1 MTHAISIPKLGL
13 TMEEA
18 IVVEWRHANG
28 ERVTKGETVITIET
42 EKIVFDVEAEHDGFL
57 ERVAEVGVTLP
68 VGGLAGY
75 LHLSAEAALGGSGA
89 GVAPEPAPTMP
100 APAPAAAPA
109 QVPAPPPASSS
120 AEASAPAAPH
130 PATLSAGSGAASQR
144 LMVSPVARQL
154 ANTRQLDLSSI
165 TGSGPGGVILK
176 RDVEAAPQAAPGRPP
191 AVVGASAA
199 SALSTKS
206 NPPATPAPPTRRPL
220 SGMRKAI
227 AKRMMQSLSTKAQ
240 MTGFG
245 RVDMQEAT
253 KLRASLVAA
262 ESELGARI
270 TYTDIVLKAAAT
282 VLAAMPEMN
291 AYIDGDEIVSWSEV
305 SIGLAIAVD
314 GGLIVPVI
322 RNVDRLT
329 LVELSLARQALI
341 AKARAG
347 KLGREDVDGG
357 TFTLSNFGSYGGD
370 FETPILNAPQSAL
383 LGIGQISDEA
393 VVRDKQIV
401 IRPMM
406 SISLTFDHCLIDGA
420 LAGEFR
426 ARFKALMEQPALLLA
441 RLR

>member
-13 TMEEA
+13 TMDEA
-18 IVVEWRHANG
+18 VVVEWRHANG
-28 ERVTKGETVITIET
+28 ERVTKGDTVITIET
-42 EKIVFDVEAEHDGFL
+42 DKIMFDVEAEHDGFL
-57 ERVAEVGVTLP
+57 QRVAEIGATRA

-75 LHLSAEAALGGSGA
+75 LHATAEAALSGTSAGGA
-89 GVAPEPAPTMP
+89 QEPTASVS
-100 APAPAAAPA
+100 AS
-109 QVPAPPPASSS
+109 VPAIASAPVPPSTPASSPAS
-120 AEASAPAAPH
+120 ASAPAPH
-130 PATLSAGSGAASQR
+130 PATLGALTTATGQR

-154 ANTRQLDLSSI
+154 AKTRGLELASI
-165 TGSGPGGVILK
+165 AGSGPGGVILK
-176 RDVEAAPQAAPGRPP
+176 RDVEASRQAAPSPQRPDAETTTLAAAP
-191 AVVGASAA
+191 AIPG
-199 SALSTKS
+199 
-206 NPPATPAPPTRRPL
+206 RRPMT
-220 SGMRKAI
+220 GMRKAI
-227 AKRMMQSLSTKAQ
+227 AKRMLQSLSTKAQ

-245 RVDMQEAT
+245 RIDMAEAT
-253 KLRASLVAA
+253 KLRTSLVAA

-270 TYTDIVLKAAAT
+270 SYTDIVLKAAAT

-291 AYIDGDEIVSWSEV
+291 ATIDGDEIVTWNEIN
-305 SIGLAIAVD
+305 IGLAIAVD

-329 LVELSLARQALI
+329 LVQLSLARQAI
-341 AKARAG
+341 ITKARAG
-347 KLGREDVDGG
+347 KLARDDVDGG

-370 FETPILNAPQSAL
+370 FETPILNSPQSAL
-383 LGIGQISDEA
+383 LGIGQITDEA

>member
-1 MTHAISIPKLGL
+1 MRHAISIPKLGL

-18 IVVEWRHANG
+18 VVVEWGCADGAHVA
-28 ERVTKGETVITIET
+28 KGETVITIET
-42 EKIVFDVEAEHDGFL
+42 DKIMFDVEAEHEGFL
-57 ERVAEVGVTLP
+57 QRVADVGATLP

-75 LHLSAEAALGGSGA
+75 LHPTAEGALARAGRATVADAAN
-89 GVAPEPAPTMP
+89 P
-100 APAPAAAPA
+100 
-109 QVPAPPPASSS
+109 
-120 AEASAPAAPH
+120 ASAPAASPAPAESSATAPAPAYLPAATH
-130 PATLSAGSGAASQR
+130 PAALGAGSGAAGQR
-144 LMVSPVARQL
+144 LLVSPVARQL
-154 ANTRQLDLSSI
+154 AQTRQLDLRTV

-176 RDVEAAPQAAPGRPP
+176 RDVETAQQPAAGNLPAAMPSHAPSAAPAQ
-191 AVVGASAA
+191 
-199 SALSTKS
+199 
-206 NPPATPAPPTRRPL
+206 PTRRPL
-220 SGMRKAI
+220 SSMRKAV
-227 AKRMMQSLSTKAQ
+227 AKRMMQSLATKAQ

-245 RVDMQEAT
+245 RVDMAEAT
-253 KLRASLVAA
+253 KLRASMVAA
-262 ESELGARI
+262 EAELGARI
-270 TYTDIVLKAAAT
+270 TYTDLVLKAAAT

-291 AYIDGDEIVSWSEV
+291 AYIDGDEIVSLGEI
-305 SIGLAIAVD
+305 SIGLAIALD

-329 LVELSLARQALI
+329 LVELSLARQELI

-347 KLGREDVDGG
+347 KLTREDVDGG
-357 TFTLSNFGSYGGD
+357 SFTLSNFGSYGGD

-420 LAGEFR
+420 LAGQFR
-426 ARFKALMEQPALLLA
+426 SRFKALMEQPALLLA

>member
-1 MTHAISIPKLGL
+1 MRHAISIPKLGL

-18 IVVEWRHANG
+18 VVVEWGRANG
-28 ERVTKGETVITIET
+28 EHVAKGETVITIET
-42 EKIVFDVEAEHDGFL
+42 DKIMFDVEAEHEGFL
-57 ERVAEVGVTLP
+57 QRVADVGATLP
-68 VGGLAGY
+68 VGALAGY
-75 LHLSAEAALGGSGA
+75 LHPTAEAALAQAGSA
-89 GVAPEPAPTMP
+89 TVAD
-100 APAPAAAPA
+100 
-109 QVPAPPPASSS
+109 S
-120 AEASAPAAPH
+120 ATPGSAPAASPAPAHTFAATPAPASLPAAAH
-130 PATLSAGSGAASQR
+130 PAALGAGTGASGQR

-154 ANTRQLDLSSI
+154 AQTRQLDLRSV

-176 RDVEAAPQAAPGRPP
+176 RDVETAQQPAAG
-191 AVVGASAA
+191 
-199 SALSTKS
+199 
-206 NPPATPAPPTRRPL
+206 NPPAATPARAPSTAAAQPTRRPL
-220 SGMRKAI
+220 SSMRKAV
-227 AKRMMQSLSTKAQ
+227 AKRMMQSLATKAQ

-245 RVDMQEAT
+245 RVDMAEAT
-253 KLRASLVAA
+253 RLRASMVAA
-262 ESELGARI
+262 EAELGARI
-270 TYTDIVLKAAAT
+270 TYTDLVLKAAAT

-291 AYIDGDEIVSWSEV
+291 AYIDGDEIVSLGEV
-305 SIGLAIAVD
+305 SIGLAIALD

-329 LVELSLARQALI
+329 LVELSLARQELI

-347 KLGREDVDGG
+347 KLTREDVNGG
-357 TFTLSNFGSYGGD
+357 SLTLSNFGSYGGD

>member
-18 IVVEWRHANG
+18 IVVEWQHADG
-28 ERVTKGETVITIET
+28 ARVAKGETVITIET
-42 EKIVFDVEAEHDGFL
+42 DKIMFDVEAEHDGFL
-57 ERVAEVGVTLP
+57 QRVAEVGATLA
-68 VGGLAGY
+68 VGALAGY
-75 LHLSAEAALGGSGA
+75 LHPSADAALAGSRG
-89 GVAPEPAPTMP
+89 GVAQDPAKPV
-100 APAPAAAPA
+100 
-109 QVPAPPPASSS
+109 Q
-120 AEASAPAAPH
+120 ASAPAASPPPASH
-130 PATLSAGSGAASQR
+130 PATLHAGTDSAGQR
-144 LMVSPVARQL
+144 LMASPVARQL
-154 ANTRQLDLSSI
+154 AQMRLLDLTSV

-176 RDVEAAPQAAPGRPP
+176 RDVEAAKPSAPGLRPP
-191 AVVGASAA
+191 IATTT
-199 SALSTKS
+199 ALSA
-206 NPPATPAPPTRRPL
+206 PPATPGRRPL

-245 RVDMQEAT
+245 RVDMAEAT

-262 ESELGARI
+262 AAELGARI

-291 AYIDGDEIVSWSEV
+291 ATIDGDEIVTWSEV
-305 SIGLAIAVD
+305 NIGLAIAVD

-329 LVELSLARQALI
+329 LVELSLARQAII

-347 KLGREDVDGG
+347 KLSREDVDGG

-383 LGIGQISDEA
+383 LGIGQIADEA

>member
-1 MTHAISIPKLGL
+1 MRHAISIPKLGL

-18 IVVEWRHANG
+18 VVVEWGRANG
-28 ERVTKGETVITIET
+28 EHVAKGDTVITIET
-42 EKIVFDVEAEHDGFL
+42 DKIMFDVEAEHEGFL
-57 ERVAEVGVTLP
+57 QRVADVGATLP

-75 LHLSAEAALGGSGA
+75 LHPTAEAALARAGGA
-89 GVAPEPAPTMP
+89 TVAD
-100 APAPAAAPA
+100 AADP
-109 QVPAPPPASSS
+109 
-120 AEASAPAAPH
+120 ASAPAASPAPAESSATAPAPAYLPAATH
-130 PATLSAGSGAASQR
+130 PAALGAGSGAAGQR
-144 LMVSPVARQL
+144 LLVSPVARQL
-154 ANTRQLDLSSI
+154 AQTRQLDLRTV

-176 RDVEAAPQAAPGRPP
+176 RDVETAQQPAAGNLPAAMPSRAPSAAPAQ
-191 AVVGASAA
+191 
-199 SALSTKS
+199 
-206 NPPATPAPPTRRPL
+206 PTRRPL
-220 SGMRKAI
+220 SSMRKAV
-227 AKRMMQSLSTKAQ
+227 AKRMMQSLATKAQ

-245 RVDMQEAT
+245 RVDMAEAT
-253 KLRASLVAA
+253 KLRASMVAA
-262 ESELGARI
+262 EAELGARI
-270 TYTDIVLKAAAT
+270 TYTDLVLKAAAT

-291 AYIDGDEIVSWSEV
+291 AYIDGDEVVSLGEV
-305 SIGLAIAVD
+305 SIGLAIALD

-329 LVELSLARQALI
+329 LVELSLARQGLI

-347 KLGREDVDGG
+347 KLTREDVDGG
-357 TFTLSNFGSYGGD
+357 SFTLSNFGSYGGD

-420 LAGEFR
+420 LAGQFR
-426 ARFKALMEQPALLLA
+426 SRFKALMEQPALLLA